1 MKPHKPSLLFSAL
14 ALVFSLILLLQP
26 VIALEWWQE
35 LALAEG
41 LTIAEGYMLGTPVS
55 WAIFLG
61 NLIYVHN
68 LNEFVE
74 SKSAATGITGDS
86 YAQAI
91 FDKDKNFL
99 EIYRDSFNLL
109 AYSSK
114 LWELYFVRRAEYTS
128 LNYLSNETFPEEAMV
143 NVVQDMR
150 RLIVRI
156 RDQLNYFFDE
166 LMIDQNNRFP
176 EGYRYM
182 VSSSYPPGGS
192 FAGIDPLEDDILF
205 RYVLDSPSTND
216 TIIWDLENL
225 KPVKI
230 PGVTVFDAEKY
241 LVIAPGHFVI
251 MFYDDNN
258 DLIYKLR
265 YVILFPPDP
274 NSPPL
279 DYIDL
284 QSLMDVITD
293 FYDVLRQHYTT
304 AKSYAMTYWSW
315 LRSLGYTSRDQ
326 VPDTYTCPPP
336 SALFMDLSNVEKITG
351 KDLAY
356 LYSSWYARLAK
367 ELTPTGEVKSCMSIA
382 LEGIQSG
389 NLTVTY
395 TYTTESTYTTTTT
408 TVVNATTTTYTTVI
422 NGTTTTITTTVG
434 GTTQTGVI
442 TVTETITT
450 TTTWTPE
457 DVEIPDVFTR
467 FYNVTICIPD
477 ENGTMS
483 CFEVYEMVIIDSL
496 CDVSIRVGEPT
507 TLSCTVTVMV
517 DRDGS
522 GMIDFLTLPAGT
534 QITVGSIRVKTAEG
548 EQELDSYDY
557 LVYKIEEL
565 LKKYHYTHEPTTV
578 TVTEGID
585 QGLAGLGVLWSTLL
599 VLFPMFIF
607 LIVFLMIPKILSDI
621 VKASRH
627 RKLEVIG

>member
-1 MKPHKPSLLFSAL
+1 MKPHKHPLLFSVL
-14 ALVFSLILLLQP
+14 AVVFSLILLLQP

-35 LALAEG
+35 LAAASG
-41 LTIAEGYMLGTPVS
+41 LTTAEGYMLGTPIS
-55 WAIFLG
+55 WVIFLG

-74 SKSAATGITGDS
+74 SKSAATGVTGES

-91 FDKDKNFL
+91 FDKNKNFL
-99 EIYRDSFNLL
+99 EVYRDNLNLL
-109 AYSSK
+109 TEANK
-114 LWELYFVRRAEYTS
+114 LMELYFVRRAEYNS
-128 LNYLSNETFPEEAMV
+128 LNYLGNETFPEEVMTP
-143 NVVQDMR
+143 VVQDMR
-150 RLIVRI
+150 SLIVRI

-166 LMIDQNNRFP
+166 LMIDQNHRFP
-176 EGYRYM
+176 EGYSYV
-182 VSSSYPPGGS
+182 VSNTYPLPYDTNCK
-192 FAGIDPLEDDILF
+192 DPLQDDISFL
-205 RYVLDSPSTND
+205 YVLDSPTTNE
-216 TIIWDLENL
+216 TIIWDLESL

-230 PGVTVFDAEKY
+230 PGVTSLDAEKY
-241 LVIAPGHFVI
+241 LVIAPGHFEI
-251 MFYDDNN
+251 RFYDDNGGSTCE
-258 DLIYKLR
+258 LR
-265 YVILFPPDP
+265 YVVLYPSGGVGI
-274 NSPPL
+274 

-284 QSLMDVITD
+284 RSLMDVVTD
-293 FYDVLRQHYTT
+293 FYDGLRQHYTT

-336 SALFMDLSNVEKITG
+336 SALFMDLSNVEGITG
-351 KDLAY
+351 KKLIH
-356 LYSSWYARLAK
+356 LYSSWYVRLAR
-367 ELTPTGEVKSCMSIA
+367 ELTPSGEVKSCMSIA

-434 GTTQTGVI
+434 GTTQTGVM
-442 TVTETITT
+442 TVTTTYTT
-450 TTTWTPE
+450 TTVWTPE

-467 FYNVTICIPD
+467 FYNVTICIPN
-477 ENGTMS
+477 ENGTMT
-483 CFEVYEMVIIDSL
+483 CQDVYEMVIIDSL
-496 CDVSIRVGEPT
+496 CDFSINVGET
-507 TLSCTVTVMV
+507 ATLPCTVTVMV

-534 QITVGSIRVKTAEG
+534 QITVGAIKVKTAEG

-565 LKKYHYTHEPTTV
+565 LKKYHYWHEPTTV
-578 TVTEGID
+578 TVTGID
-585 QGLAGLGVLWSTLL
+585 QGLASLGVLWSTLL

-607 LIVFLMIPKILSDI
+607 LIAFLAIPKILSDI

-627 RKLEVIG
+627 KRPEVIGR